1 MTIYAYDPAG
11 VGIVYSESAGFLTY
25 PYFAAPSHP
34 LYLGAMA
41 LLTANVIQDLQ
52 QRVLSRTLTAF
63 PLNIGFLLP
72 DISVPTAN
80 VAINFDYGVISK

>member
-11 VGIVYSESAGFLTY
+11 VGIVRSESAGFLTY

-34 LYLGAMA
+34 PTLGAMA
-41 LLTANVIQDLQ
+41 HLTANVIQDLQ

-63 PLNIGFLLP
+63 PQNIGF
-72 DISVPTAN
+72 
-80 VAINFDYGVISK
+80 